1 MKQILYILLL
11 ILSLTGC
18 FIGAGTHGSIKTYS
32 FDYSTNELVSIVD
45 QFLTENPDYYDKV
58 FEDNGWVYIKIPPKN
73 NRFGFIIGGD
83 SEINLVAAGK
93 ENEITKWEADLG
105 YFEKKSLIENFELNF
120 IQNLKTITPKTETII
135 KKPFILTSNDN
146 PNLDPWT
153 HNVFKYDTIISYPL
167 PKEFDSLSIDY
178 FENLVLAFAENTKQE
193 VSIIQYYNL
202 FRINKNYSGYIK
214 DSIYI
219 TTFYRLIG
227 QSSNNDNTLFN
238 QKLWSQFT
246 SNANEKERLA
256 KYNELR
262 QTKTKQKYKETEVY
276 SEYNEEYWMEDK
288 KELIKTVRNRLDGS
302 AN

>member
-58 FEDNGWVYIKIPPKN
+58 LEDNGWVYIKIPPKN
-73 NRFGFIIGGD
+73 DRFGFRIGGD

-135 KKPFILTSNDN
+135 KKPFILTINDN
-146 PNLDPWT
+146 PNLAPWT

-238 QKLWSQFT
+238 QKLWSKFT
-246 SNANEKERLA
+246 STANEKERLA

-288 KELIKTVRNRLDGS
+288 KELIKTAGNRLDGS

>member
-1 MKQILYILLL
+1 M
-11 ILSLTGC
+11 
-18 FIGAGTHGSIKTYS
+18 
-32 FDYSTNELVSIVD
+32 
-45 QFLTENPDYYDKV
+45 
-58 FEDNGWVYIKIPPKN
+58 
-73 NRFGFIIGGD
+73 
-83 SEINLVAAGK
+83 
-93 ENEITKWEADLG
+93 
-105 YFEKKSLIENFELNF
+105 IENFELNF

-135 KKPFILTSNDN
+135 KKPFILTINDN
-146 PNLDPWT
+146 PNLAPWT

-178 FENLVLAFAENTKQE
+178 FENLVLAFAENTKQK

-238 QKLWSQFT
+238 QKLWSKFT
-246 SNANEKERLA
+246 STANEKERLA

-288 KELIKTVRNRLDGS
+288 KELIKTAGNRLDGS